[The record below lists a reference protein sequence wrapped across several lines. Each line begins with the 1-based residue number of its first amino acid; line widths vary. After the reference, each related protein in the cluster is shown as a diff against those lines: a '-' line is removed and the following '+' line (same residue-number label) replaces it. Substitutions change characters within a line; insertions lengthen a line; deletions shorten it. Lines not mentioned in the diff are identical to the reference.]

1 MEFRPIL
8 SAMLRNKTGAVLV
21 ALQIAFTLA
30 VIVNAV
36 YIVSKRVEK
45 MMRPTGMDVAH
56 IITAQVW
63 AVGDNTNIE
72 QMARQDLEV
81 LRAIPG
87 VIDAT
92 VSHQVPLSGGGWGDD
107 MKAAPGPDDGGKK
120 SVPAARYT
128 VDEHAINTLGV
139 KLEAGR
145 NFRADEIRY
154 REPNKSQAIETVIV
168 TRAVAKDLF
177 PDGRDPVGQTAYD
190 DMDRPITIVGIIEQM
205 HGAWVGW
212 DKLDHVMLS
221 PEIATGPLLRYLVRT
236 EPGQLDNLLPV
247 VEQKLIERDPNRV
260 VRKVQPMS
268 EIAARSYEDDR
279 AMAVVLSVVV
289 SLLII
294 ITALGIIGLASFN
307 VKTRTKQIG
316 TRRAVGARK
325 LDIVRYFLLE
335 NWMITTFGVVA
346 GAIMAAGLNYWLVT
360 AYSLDKLNPLFIPA
374 GILGIWFLGLASVLG
389 PARRAAAIPPAVAT
403 RTV

>member
-1 MEFRPIL
+1 MELRPIL

-21 ALQIAFTLA
+21 AVQIAFTLA

-45 MMRPTGMDVAH
+45 MTRDPGMDVEN

-63 AVGDNTNIE
+63 AITTDKDIMEMTR
-72 QMARQDLEV
+72 ADLEA

-92 VSHQVPLSGGGWGDD
+92 VSHQVPLSGGGWGDGL
-107 MKAAPGPDDGGKK
+107 KPTPGEDVE

-128 VDEHAINTLGV
+128 VDDHAIEALGLTLA
-139 KLEAGR
+139 AGR

-154 REPNKSQAIETVIV
+154 RIPNSSQPIETVIV
-168 TRAVAKDLF
+168 TRAVANELF
-177 PDGRDPVGQTAYD
+177 PDGRDPIGATIYD
-190 DMDRPITIVGIIEQM
+190 HLDRPIQIVGIIEKM

-212 DKLDHVMLS
+212 DKLDNVMLS
-221 PEIATGPLLRYLVRT
+221 PEIASGPLVRYMVRT
-236 EPGQLDNLLPV
+236 EPGLLNTLLPQ
-247 VEQKLIERDPNRV
+247 VEQTLIERDGNRV
-260 VRKVQPMS
+260 IRKVMPMS
-268 EIAARSYEDDR
+268 DIAARSYEDDR
-279 AMAVVLSVVV
+279 AMAVVLATVVG
-289 SLLII
+289 LLIA
-294 ITALGIIGLASFN
+294 ITSLGIVGLASFS

-335 NWMITTFGVVA
+335 NWLITTFGVAA
-346 GAIMAAGLNYWLVT
+346 GAVLAVALNYWLVT
-360 AYSLDKLNPLFIPA
+360 QYQLDKLNPVYVPL
-374 GILGIWFLGLASVLG
+374 GILGLWFLGLASVLG